1 MAFDIKRFTRVSL
14 ADNTGLITLQDS
26 SLANGPGLFTY
37 ASADDTIAEISAAGY
52 FNAEAAIYCLNVGDV
67 IIAEGSDASN
77 MLVVATVDR
86 SASPKT
92 ITVDSFTPAGT
103 VATANIEDGAVT
115 AAKLASDAV
124 TTAKILNANV
134 TTAKIADAAVTSA
147 KLSAL
152 TVQYATVAISAS
164 EFNGMYA
171 TPKLLVAAG
180 GADTLLVL
188 DKVQLLMTYDSAAY
202 AAGGVA
208 AVQYD
213 STANGAGVIASSTLA
228 AATFQATASTGW
240 NFNSGVVAETFSTC
254 VNKGLYLSNVTGAFT
269 TGDSDMVAHI
279 WYKEIPSA

>member
-152 TVQYATVAISAS
+152 TVQYATVAITAS

-188 DKVQLLMTYDSAAY
+188 DKVQLLMTYGSAAY
-202 AAGGVA
+202 AAGGCGTVRL
-208 AVQYD
+208 YCKW
-213 STANGAGVIASSTLA
+213 SWCYCFFNISCC
-228 AATFQATASTGW
+228 
-240 NFNSGVVAETFSTC
+240 NFP
-254 VNKGLYLSNVTGAFT
+254 SNCIYWV
-269 TGDSDMVAHI
+269 
-279 WYKEIPSA
+279 EL